1 MQEERISVGPKEQK
15 RALALNCLLA
25 GEWTEGE
32 TAAALGLSIRQVRRL
47 KRAYREEGIGSL
59 IHGNRGRRPHH
70 ALPVA
75 LRSQV
80 VALARTIYAGCNDH
94 HLTEL
99 LAEREGIQL
108 SRSSL
113 AFSAKQG

>member
-1 MQEERISVGPKEQK
+1 LTGLRFCPPMQEERISVEPKEQR

-32 TAAALGLSIRQVRRL
+32 TAAALRLSIRQVRRL

-70 ALPVA
+70 ALPVENSIQA
-75 LRSQV
+75 PVRSG
-80 VALARTIYAGCNDH
+80 RNST
-94 HLTEL
+94 
-99 LAEREGIQL
+99 
-108 SRSSL
+108 
-113 AFSAKQG
+113 

>member
-1 MQEERISVGPKEQK
+1 MAP
-15 RALALNCLLA
+15 
-25 GEWTEGE
+25 W
-32 TAAALGLSIRQVRRL
+32 GLSL
-47 KRAYREEGIGSL
+47 SPNWGLFMSL
-59 IHGNRGRRPHH
+59 GGDFSVALDNRRPHH